1 MNQRISILGCGWLGL
16 ALAIDILE
24 KGYEVCG
31 STTSANKI
39 PELQKNGIRPF
50 LINISNTDFDLSDF
64 LTCDVLIIAI
74 TSKNLDD
81 IKTLIKQIEE
91 SKVQKV
97 IFISSTSVYPN
108 TNGIVTERTNT
119 ANTPLA
125 AIEKLFITN
134 SAFKTT
140 IVRFGG
146 LFGYNRKP
154 GNFIKPSKP
163 VDNPEGYINFIHRDD
178 CIGIIEEIILK
189 NVWNETLN
197 ACADDH
203 PTRRAFYLSEA
214 KKVGLS
220 SIVFNESASNE
231 YKIVSSEKL
240 KRLLHYTFKHADLM

>member
-1 MNQRISILGCGWLGL
+1 MNNRISILGCGWLGL
-16 ALAIDILE
+16 PLAVDLID
-24 KGYEVCG
+24 KGYEVSG
-31 STTSANKI
+31 STTSEHKI
-39 PELQKNGIRPF
+39 PELKEKGIQPF
-50 LINISNTDFDLSDF
+50 LIDISNADLDMRDF
-64 LTCDVLIIAI
+64 LACDVLIIAI
-74 TSKNLDD
+74 TSKSLED
-81 IKTLIKQIEE
+81 IERLIQQIER

-108 TNGIVTERTNT
+108 TNGIVTEETNT
-119 ANTPLA
+119 AKTPLA

-140 IVRFGG
+140 VLRFGG

-154 GNFIKPSKP
+154 GNFIKPNKP

-178 CIGIIEEIILK
+178 CIGIIEQIILK

-203 PTRRAFYLSEA
+203 PTRRAFYLNEA
-214 KKVGLS
+214 KKVGLAS
-220 SIVFNESASNE
+220 VTFNENASNE

-240 KRLLHYTFKHADLM
+240 KHLLDYTFKHGDLM